1 MQHEIIHLNLP
12 QNTLRI
18 NLTQSSVVFIITAE
32 KLVYIK
38 EANMYTGQTEIFSL
52 SWSYRKLIRR
62 LSIIFARL

>member
-32 KLVYIK
+32 KLVYIE

-52 SWSYRKLIRR
+52 S
-62 LSIIFARL
+62 